1 MTNIISLKNF
11 TKHLTLANII
21 TGIIIY
27 AIFFIIR
34 SYILSDMFYLIRLTI
49 LDNMP
54 LNFYVDK
61 DLASGIL
68 AIICRFSLKGFVEA
82 FLEVY
87 GPQKLSIDNGTF
99 AMKGDKIEG
108 LNTASGDNNTSTG
121 DSNTT
126 ATTGESKNTSGDG
139 KVISDDS
146 KATLEDNNITSV
158 DNKTKQKIL
167 NNLYT
172 ETIQGEFKQFELLMS
187 KTAKSLEDRNT
198 MYNRGNISLNE
209 PEVPTLL
216 VMMIQDQT
224 RFLNTSIIMRM
235 EWIQVILPGLPEQ
248 IKADIKAGLSE
259 IAHTINKLQSDN
271 TSNIEKV
278 RSIKDEKQQVKEFFD
293 LTNAYRNKVRKE
305 IIKYETLVH
314 DGYKNHDPELY
325 KTKEFKQLINKDVP
339 KIIKKVVDQDSY
351 LKSKISEIINAAKK

>member
-126 ATTGESKNTSGDG
+126 ATTGESKITSGDG

-235 EWIQVILPGLPEQ
+235 E
-248 IKADIKAGLSE
+248 
-259 IAHTINKLQSDN
+259 
-271 TSNIEKV
+271 
-278 RSIKDEKQQVKEFFD
+278 
-293 LTNAYRNKVRKE
+293 
-305 IIKYETLVH
+305 
-314 DGYKNHDPELY
+314 
-325 KTKEFKQLINKDVP
+325 
-339 KIIKKVVDQDSY
+339 
-351 LKSKISEIINAAKK
+351 

>member
-1 MTNIISLKNF
+1 MPKNLISLKNF
-11 TKHLTLANII
+11 TKHLTLANIV
-21 TGIIIY
+21 TGILIY
-27 AIFFIIR
+27 IIFFIIR
-34 SYILSDMFYLIRLTI
+34 SYILSDIYYVIHLTF

-54 LNFYVDK
+54 LKFYIDK

-87 GPQKLSIDNGTF
+87 GPPKLSIDNGTF
-99 AMKGDKIEG
+99 AMNEDNIEG
-108 LNTASGDNNTSTG
+108 LNTTSGDNNTTTGVQSKSKNISGDNKEVNTG
-121 DSNTT
+121 DSKT
-126 ATTGESKNTSGDG
+126 
-139 KVISDDS
+139 
-146 KATLEDNNITSV
+146 TLEDNNITSV

-167 NNLYT
+167 NTLYT

-224 RFLNTSIIMRM
+224 RFLNTTVIMRM
-235 EWIQVILPGLPEQ
+235 EWIQVILPGLPEHV
-248 IKADIKAGLSE
+248 KADIKVGLSE
-259 IAHTINKLQSDN
+259 IAHTINKLQADN

-314 DGYKNHDPELY
+314 NGYKNNDPELY

-339 KIIKKVVDQDSY
+339 QIIKKVVDQDSY